1 MCKQMNSLKGH
12 QGFIKK
18 YEILGESKQM
28 RVPLSV
34 YDKIKVML
42 DRFEKVSKKKGLDT
56 VDKILDKIIDGLD
69 DML

>member
-1 MCKQMNSLKGH
+1 METLKGH

-18 YEILGESKQM
+18 YQILGESKQM

-34 YDKIKVML
+34 YDKIKL
-42 DRFEKVSKKKGLDT
+42 LLELFETVGRKKGLDA
-56 VDKILDKIIDGLD
+56 VHKILDKIIDGLE